1 MKNTREITL
10 NAMFISIILIMSLIP
25 QFGIIQLG
33 VISFQIIHIPVI
45 IAGLVLGT
53 KSGILNGFVFGMITI
68 YVALT
73 RGSSLLDP
81 YFVNPVVSVLPRV
94 IFGMSIGLL
103 AGLLKP
109 MMKHDAVH
117 FGVVSF
123 VSTLIHSIAV
133 FIALYSVFFI
143 SGPAIVDGVNSASTL
158 FVFLV
163 GIFTSNAIIEAIAAT
178 VIVPP
183 IAIALKKLKGN
194 R

>member
-45 IAGLVLGT
+45 IAGLVLGI

-133 FIALYSVFFI
+133 FIALYSVIFI

>member
-133 FIALYSVFFI
+133 FIALYSVIFI